1 VERRVSLIVV
11 TDPRYGD
18 ARILEV
24 ARACANVDGFAL
36 QLRDRTDRTD
46 EDLWPLARE
55 LRAIVPFLVVNRRI
69 DLARRVRA
77 DGVHGEDLPPDFAWR
92 SSPAHDAHQLQ
103 NARILGA
110 NAALVSPIFASP
122 KVTMGKDAPRGVS
135 ALREAR
141 AKEPEM
147 TLVALGGV
155 DETNAR
161 ACRDAGA
168 DAVAVIRAIFE
179 SRDPAAAAARLL

>member
-1 VERRVSLIVV
+1 LIAISE
-11 TDPRYGD
+11 PRYGD

-24 ARACANVDGFAL
+24 ARACAKIDGFAL
-36 QLRDRTDRTD
+36 QLRDRTARTD
-46 EDLWPLARE
+46 DDLLPLARE
-55 LRAIVPFLVVNRRI
+55 LRAIVPMLIINRRV

-77 DGVHGEDLPPDFAWR
+77 DGIHGEELPAEFAWR
-92 SSPAHDAHQLQ
+92 SSPAHDAKQLQ
-103 NARILGA
+103 NARIAGA

-122 KVTMGKDAPRGVS
+122 EKAAPRGVS

-147 TLVALGGV
+147 TLVALGGI

-161 ACRDAGA
+161 TCREAGA

-179 SRDPAAAAARLL
+179 ARDPAALAARLL

>member
-1 VERRVSLIVV
+1 MERRVSLMVI

-24 ARACANVDGFAL
+24 ARACSTLDGFAL

-46 EDLWPLARE
+46 EDLLPLARE
-55 LRAIVPFLVVNRRI
+55 LRAIVPVLVINRRI
-69 DLARRVRA
+69 DLARRVHA
-77 DGVHGEDLPPDFAWR
+77 DGIHGEELPSDFVWR
-92 SSPAHDAHQLQ
+92 SSPAHDAKQLQ
-103 NARILGA
+103 NAQNAGA

-122 KVTMGKDAPRGVS
+122 GKDAARGGA

-141 AKEPEM
+141 AIAPGM
-147 TLVALGGV
+147 TLVALGGI

-161 ACRDAGA
+161 ACREAGA

-179 SRDPAAAAARLL
+179 ARDPAALAMRLL

>member
-1 VERRVSLIVV
+1 MVIS
-11 TDPRYGD
+11 DPRYGD

-46 EDLWPLARE
+46 DDLLPLARE
-55 LRAIVPFLVVNRRI
+55 LRAVVPMLIINRRV

-77 DGVHGEDLPPDFAWR
+77 DGVHGEELPPEFAWR
-92 SSPAHDAHQLQ
+92 SSPAHDAKQLQ
-103 NARILGA
+103 NARNAGA

-122 KVTMGKDAPRGVS
+122 GKDAPRGV
-135 ALREAR
+135 AAIREAR
-141 AKEPEM
+141 AQAPEM
-147 TLVALGGV
+147 TLVALGGI

-161 ACRDAGA
+161 ACREAGA

-179 SRDPAAAAARLL
+179 ATDPAALAARLL

>member
-1 VERRVSLIVV
+1 MERRVSLIVV

-24 ARACANVDGFAL
+24 ARACSSVDGFAM
-36 QLRDRTDRTD
+36 QLRDRTERTD
-46 EDLWPLARE
+46 EDLLPLARE
-55 LRAIVPFLVVNRRI
+55 LRAIVPMLIVNRRV

-77 DGVHGEDLPPDFAWR
+77 DGIHGEELPADFAWR
-92 SSPAHDAHQLQ
+92 SSPAHDAKQLQ
-103 NARILGA
+103 NARNAGA

-122 KVTMGKDAPRGVS
+122 GKGAPRGVS

-141 AKEPEM
+141 AMAPDM
-147 TLVALGGV
+147 TIVALGGI

-161 ACRDAGA
+161 ACREAGA

-179 SRDPAAAAARLL
+179 SRDPAALAMRLL

>member
-1 VERRVSLIVV
+1 MLV
-11 TDPRYGD
+11 TNPRYGD

-24 ARACANVDGFAL
+24 ARACSTIDGFAL

-46 EDLWPLARE
+46 DDLFALASE
-55 LRAIVPFLVVNRRI
+55 LRVIVPMLIINRRN

-77 DGVHGEDLPPDFAWR
+77 DGVHGEDLPSDFAWR
-92 SSPAHDAHQLQ
+92 SAPAHDPKQLQ
-103 NARILGA
+103 NARALGA

-122 KVTMGKDAPRGVS
+122 GKDAPRGVS

-141 AKEPEM
+141 ALAPEM
-147 TLVALGGV
+147 TLVALGGI

-161 ACRDAGA
+161 ACREAGA

-179 SRDPAAAAARLL
+179 ASDPAAAAALLL

>member
-1 VERRVSLIVV
+1 MERRVSLMLI

-24 ARACANVDGFAL
+24 ARACASVDGFAI

-46 EDLWPLARE
+46 ENLLPLARE
-55 LRAIVPFLVVNRRI
+55 LRAIAPVLIVNRRI

-77 DGVHGEDLPPDFAWR
+77 DGVHGENLPADFEWR
-92 SSPAHDAHQLQ
+92 SSPAHDAKQLQ
-103 NARILGA
+103 NARNAGA
-110 NAALVSPIFASP
+110 NAALVSPIFSSP
-122 KVTMGKDAPRGVS
+122 GKDAPRGV
-135 ALREAR
+135 AAIREAR
-141 AKEPEM
+141 AIAPEM
-147 TLVALGGV
+147 TLVALGGI

-161 ACRDAGA
+161 ACHEAGA

-179 SRDPAAAAARLL
+179 ASDPAALATRLL

>member
-1 VERRVSLIVV
+1 LILV

-24 ARACANVDGFAL
+24 ARACAKIDGFAL
-36 QLRDRTDRTD
+36 QLRDRTSRTD
-46 EDLWPLARE
+46 EDLLPLARE
-55 LRAIVPFLVVNRRI
+55 LRAVVPMLIVNRRV

-77 DGVHGEDLPPDFAWR
+77 DGIHGEELPPDFAWR
-92 SSPAHDAHQLQ
+92 SSPAHDAKQVQ
-103 NARILGA
+103 NARNGGA
-110 NAALVSPIFASP
+110 NAAFVSPIFSSP
-122 KVTMGKDAPRGVS
+122 EKGAPRGVS

-141 AKEPEM
+141 ELAPAM
-147 TLVALGGV
+147 TIVALGGI

-161 ACRDAGA
+161 ACREAGA

-179 SRDPAAAAARLL
+179 HRDPAALAARLM